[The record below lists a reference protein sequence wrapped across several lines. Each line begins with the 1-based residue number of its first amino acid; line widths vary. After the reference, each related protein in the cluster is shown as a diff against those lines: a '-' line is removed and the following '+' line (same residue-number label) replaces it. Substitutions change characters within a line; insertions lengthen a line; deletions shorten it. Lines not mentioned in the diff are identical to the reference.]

1 MKNMSSRILRAVAI
15 GHIAI
20 GALLLPAVLAFGGL
34 FAPILIVGPIWGIAL
49 GVRLWQSGASV
60 FGALRRTH
68 RTFLL
73 IDVLLAAYG
82 VFALRA
88 AERSAAHAGGLLG
101 AIGFAPLGLGVVMA
115 SFSGMTLVIVRARQ
129 EPRSG

>member
-1 MKNMSSRILRAVAI
+1 MSGPDMKNMSSRILRAVAI

-20 GALLLPAVLAFGGL
+20 GALLLPAVLAFGGI

-73 IDVLLAAYG
+73 AS
-82 VFALRA
+82 R
-88 AERSAAHAGGLLG
+88 RSSAN
-101 AIGFAPLGLGVVMA
+101 
-115 SFSGMTLVIVRARQ
+115 
-129 EPRSG
+129 RSNKGEQQSSL